1 MHGQIYIPEINWT
14 LMLLCLAVTVGFR
27 DTKHI
32 SNASGTVSVTIA
44 ITTKPTYPHMYEN
57 TLRF

>member
-32 SNASGTVSVTIA
+32 SNASGTVSTAIA
-44 ITTKPTYPHMYEN
+44 ITTKPAYI
-57 TLRF
+57 